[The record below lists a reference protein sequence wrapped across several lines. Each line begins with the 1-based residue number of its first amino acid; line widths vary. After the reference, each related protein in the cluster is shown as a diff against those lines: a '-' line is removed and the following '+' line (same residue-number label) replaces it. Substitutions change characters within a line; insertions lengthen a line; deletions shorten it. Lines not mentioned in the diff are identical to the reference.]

1 MKNLVKKNKIV
12 FITSSYYPSIG
23 GVEKHVQRV
32 VEILSSRG
40 YSVKVFVRYK
50 ENYPNYQKTNS
61 VDIYR
66 MPKKDSRPNIIL
78 WYLKNKKY
86 LKGAVIH
93 SHDYFPFSL
102 RSLIKNRW
110 VHTFHGYEGYPLD
123 PLAIES
129 RKRVAKSVDYTF
141 CVGKFIEKWYGTR
154 CDQIIWGAAEKPN
167 VIKKPIKY
175 DFIFFGRF
183 EEDTGF
189 EKYIEAFK
197 VIKSKVPS
205 ATMVVVG
212 WGSKASWARQY
223 SQNNRLGIIFKEP
236 VKNVYLLLAQS
247 RVAFVSGYQAII
259 ESALMKKPIVAYYD
273 TPIKKD
279 YLGMHPMSR
288 YLNISNRSSQIAD
301 KAILLLSSPGNKNTD
316 MYNWAN
322 SQNWKSIVN
331 RYEES
336 YKT

>member
-1 MKNLVKKNKIV
+1 MDKLVI
-12 FITSSYYPSIG
+12 FAPSFYPHSG
-23 GVEKHVQRV
+23 GVEKHLANIVRLLTQKKYKV
-32 VEILSSRG
+32 T
-40 YSVKVFVRYK
+40 VFVRYYK
-50 ENYPNYQKTNS
+50 GFPARQKFYGAD
-61 VDIYR
+61 VVR
-66 MPKKDSRPNIIL
+66 MPKSSGRVAL
-78 WYLKNKKY
+78 GTWYIKNKK
-86 LKGAVIH
+86 LLENAIIH
-93 SHDYFPFSL
+93 SHDYFPL
-102 RSLIKNRW
+102 TIRILLKKNRW

-123 PLAIES
+123 TMAIES

-141 CVGKFIEKWYGTR
+141 CVGKFIEKWYGTT
-154 CDQIIWGAAEKPN
+154 CNQIIWGAAEKPKA
-167 VIKKPIKY
+167 IKKLIKY

-197 VIKSKVPS
+197 LIKSKVPS

-223 SQNNRLGIIFKEP
+223 SLNNRLGIIFKEP

-322 SQNWKSIVN
+322 SQSWKSIVN
-331 RYEES
+331 KYEES
-336 YKT
+336 YKS